1 MRARGWWFAI
11 ILAASTTATA
21 DPKPKPVDIKPI
33 RDQMIVLTDADGALY
48 VVAPGKDSRLFYGPG
63 GKNKNFYDQIV
74 IGRSSNGSNGTWDI
88 AVWAPR
94 VPKVQPGSVM
104 RQADGSYMRWCGNDS
119 KIPLT
124 EITGDKAKQIIA
136 KGVFQT
142 SAMLRKPYLLARD
155 DAAVYYYV
163 DMLRGEYGGKGY
175 RVFVGKK
182 GAMKQKPL
190 TDLASDTA
198 GDVFSTK
205 TGDLR
210 MVRDATEDK
219 QTITWVKGDKRQQL
233 FALDLDANSALIFK
247 DLGVYG
253 FTGSICES
261 L

>member
-1 MRARGWWFAI
+1 MRARGWW
-11 ILAASTTATA
+11 LAALLALTTTATA
-21 DPKPKPVDIKPI
+21 DPKPKVIDIKPF
-33 RDQMIVLTDADGALY
+33 RDQMVVLTDADGALY
-48 VVAPGKDSRLFYGPG
+48 VVVPGKDGKLFWSPG
-63 GKNKNFYDQIV
+63 GKNKNFYEQSV
-74 IGRSSNGSNGTWDI
+74 IGRSTNGAAWDI

-94 VPKVQPGSVM
+94 VPKIQPGSVGKKP
-104 RQADGSYMRWCGNDS
+104 DGTYVRWCGNDS

-124 EITGDKAKQIIA
+124 EITGDKAKQILD

-142 SAMLRKPYLLARD
+142 SAMLRHGYLLARD
-155 DAAVYYYV
+155 DAGVYYYV
-163 DMLRGEYGGKGY
+163 DVLRQQYGGKGY

-190 TDLASDTA
+190 TDVASDTA

-210 MVRDATEDK
+210 IVRDAGDDGKSTV
-219 QTITWVKGDKRQQL
+219 TWVKGEKRQQL
-233 FALDLDANSALIFK
+233 FTLDLDANSALIFK

-261 L
+261 M